1 MYNVSVRST
10 LAPILNALEV
20 YMVNPVILLPT
31 DTQDVTAI
39 NAIKGNYSVNKGW
52 SGDPC
57 LPTNLS
63 WTGVSCT
70 LTSSNIPQIT
80 GLYPDDPLDRLW
92 LDNTQQPWTEIS
104 TTNVVKTD
112 TSFQTPSRVLQTAA
126 ASSTITDSLDLLWT
140 LDASNNFFALLH
152 ISETQ
157 ALKTTDYRA
166 FNIYANGE
174 LLLNDSYVPEY
185 LQSGWVNFT
194 SKGKTN
200 YNVSFKATKNSTLPP
215 IINAFELY
223 LIMPLTLLPTYPD
236 DGLSLSSLF
245 LTIVTTIKAHY
256 GVNKTWSGD
265 PCVPTWLAWSGVN
278 CTLNASKIARITSLN
293 LSSSGLTGTIISS
306 FGNLTALQSLDLSR
320 NNLLGTIPIS
330 LDQLTSLTFLDLSRN
345 DKLNFTLPPGLQNRK
360 DNGLL
365 IVKTTEDPTD
375 SSSVCSGS
383 CDKKKISV
391 TIIAIVVVIPVLV
404 ITSIVILILCW
415 KRITNNIR
423 INQHHGTS
431 KNYGQLG
438 DILKD
443 SHGIPKRHGTE
454 ESILHFESRKFTFIE
469 LKTLTNNFQDKI
481 GTGGFGSVFMGC
493 LENRKQVAVKVLSQ
507 SSSQGVKEFMAEA
520 QNLTRVHHK
529 NLVSLFGYCMDGDHM
544 ALVYEYMPEGTLQ
557 DKLRDSARP
566 LAWNQWL
573 RIAQESAQGL
583 EYLHKS
589 CNPPLIHRDIKSSNI
604 LLTANLEAKIAD
616 FGLVRAFDSD
626 GTHITTRVVG
636 TPGYFDPDYYTTSQL
651 TEKSDVYSFG
661 VVLLEI
667 ATGQPPIIGGKQ
679 HITELV
685 RQKLFE
691 GDLESIIHERFEG
704 QYDINSIQKVAKL
717 GLKCTGEAT
726 RRPTMTSV
734 VAELKECMKLEM
746 SSEWIDSVVS
756 G

>member
-1 MYNVSVRST
+1 MDGSHR
-10 LAPILNALEV
+10 
-20 YMVNPVILLPT
+20 
-31 DTQDVTAI
+31 
-39 NAIKGNYSVNKGW
+39 IKKKKR
-52 SGDPC
+52 
-57 LPTNLS
+57 
-63 WTGVSCT
+63 
-70 LTSSNIPQIT
+70 
-80 GLYPDDPLDRLW
+80 YPDDPLDRLW

-236 DGLSLSSLF
+236 DV
-245 LTIVTTIKAHY
+245 TIVTTIKAHY

-265 PCVPTWLAWSGVN
+265 PCVPTSLAWSGVN

-293 LSSSGLTGTIISS
+293 LSSSGLIGTIISS
-306 FGNLTALQSLDLSR
+306 FGNLTALQSL
-320 NNLLGTIPIS
+320 
-330 LDQLTSLTFLDLSRN
+330 
-345 DKLNFTLPPGLQNRK
+345 
-360 DNGLL
+360 
-365 IVKTTEDPTD
+365 TTEDPTD

-391 TIIAIVVVIPVLV
+391 TIIAIVVVIPVSV

-438 DILKD
+438 DIVKD
-443 SHGIPKRHGTE
+443 SHGNPKRHGTE

-481 GTGGFGSVFMGC
+481 GTGGFGNVFMGC

-573 RIAQESAQGL
+573 RIAQESAQ
-583 EYLHKS
+583 
-589 CNPPLIHRDIKSSNI
+589 
-604 LLTANLEAKIAD
+604 AKIAD

-626 GTHITTRVVG
+626 GTHITTRVVR
-636 TPGYFDPDYYTTSQL
+636 TPGYFDPDYYTMSQL
-651 TEKSDVYSFG
+651 TEKSDVYSFR

-667 ATGQPPIIGGKQ
+667 AT
-679 HITELV
+679 EEYNLV
-685 RQKLFE
+685 TDVSQNSAFE
-691 GDLESIIHERFEG
+691 MAYKDGVTAPAPR
-704 QYDINSIQKVAKL
+704 
-717 GLKCTGEAT
+717 
-726 RRPTMTSV
+726 
-734 VAELKECMKLEM
+734 
-746 SSEWIDSVVS
+746 
-756 G
+756 